1 MNEHRIPRSP
11 LAVSVAALFVAAC
24 QLKAAPDAASM
35 QIEQPTGD
43 EVHCLGIHDCTGK
56 ER

>member
-24 QLKAAPDAASM
+24 QQQAAPDAASM
-35 QIEQPTGD
+35 KIEQPTGD
-43 EVHCLGIHDCTGK
+43 HVHCLGIHDCTGK